1 MAKIL
6 MLGAGECQ
14 LNLIH
19 RLKSTGHEVHIVD
32 YYSDS
37 PGKKG
42 NPYNYLIST
51 YDLEDNLALAKR
63 KKIDCVMTAGTDQP
77 VKTIGYINEQL
88 GKKGFLD
95 FVQSCEMTNKIL
107 MKQKF
112 IDCGIPTVSYQL
124 IGRGVT
130 RDEILISFP
139 AVVKPADS
147 QGQRGI
153 FLVEGYEE
161 LMEHIEESF
170 RHTREDRVVL
180 ETYYPSDEIT
190 VSGWV
195 ESGQTHVLAI
205 VDRETFRSGAHI
217 GICKGHRYP
226 SIHFYTHSEALVEL
240 TERIVDAFGI
250 ENGPIYFQIF
260 LGEEGLKVNEVAA
273 RIGGAYEDEY
283 IPLATGVDLLG
294 LLINGSLGNIGE
306 PRLKRGHYL
315 DIKKY
320 LYTALIFSDQ
330 ASVEELKPMEELIGS
345 GGVANGKWF
354 IRKGQVLPEIVNA
367 TQRIGYA
374 IITGDTE
381 AEMEENLKRFWK
393 RILIEVKTY
402 E

>member
-14 LNLIH
+14 LNLIR
-19 RLKSTGHEVHIVD
+19 RLKSTGHEVHIAD

-37 PGKKG
+37 SGKKG

-51 YDLEDNLALAKR
+51 YNLEDNLTLVKNEG
-63 KKIDCVMTAGTDQP
+63 IDCVMTAGTDQP
-77 VKTIGYINEQL
+77 VKTIGYINDQL
-88 GKKGFLD
+88 GKKSFLD

-112 IDCGIPTVSYQL
+112 VDCGIPTVAYQL
-124 IGRGVT
+124 INRQT
-130 RDEILISFP
+130 KSREIRVSFP

-153 FLVEGYEE
+153 FLVRDYNE
-161 LMEHIEESF
+161 LMTYIEETF
-170 RHTREDRVVL
+170 HHTREDAVVL
-180 ETYYPSDEIT
+180 ETYYPSNEIT
-190 VSGWV
+190 VTGWV
-195 ESGQTHVLAI
+195 ENGKTHVLAI
-205 VDRETFRSGAHI
+205 VDRETFHSGAHI

-226 SIHFYTHSEALVEL
+226 SIHFDSHKDEIVRL
-240 TERIVDAFGI
+240 TEEIVEVFKI
-250 ENGPIYFQIF
+250 KNGPIYFQIL
-260 LGEEGLKVNEVAA
+260 LGDEGLKVNEVAA

-294 LLINGSLGNIGE
+294 LLIDRSLGYYDHE
-306 PRLKRGHYL
+306 YLREGHYL
-315 DIKKY
+315 EIKKY

-330 ASVEELKPMEELIGS
+330 THVNDLKPMEELIGHN
-345 GGVANGKWF
+345 GVVSGKWF
-354 IRKGQVLPEIVNA
+354 IKKGQDLPMISNA

-374 IITGDTE
+374 IIQGETE
-381 AEMEENLKRFWK
+381 AQLNGNLEKFWK
-393 RILIEVKTY
+393 SILIEVKTN